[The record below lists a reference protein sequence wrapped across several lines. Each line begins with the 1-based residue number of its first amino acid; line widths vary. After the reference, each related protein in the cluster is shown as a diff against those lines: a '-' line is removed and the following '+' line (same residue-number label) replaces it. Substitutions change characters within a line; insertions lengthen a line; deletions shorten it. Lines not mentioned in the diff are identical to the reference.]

1 MEGLHVGAPLG
12 ASGHPLGDLTQ
23 IRTGNNLLGHRIR
36 HHLVADVMNIR
47 GSVPVG
53 VVNGVDGGEARATK
67 RHLHSMRHLR
77 RTVNRAHEERMRAG
91 YVPEVVPVGA
101 AESLVTKLR
110 GAWDS
115 ELPGAQSMGFWDE
128 IKLERLQLVVVL
140 LLGQNV

>member
-12 ASGHPLGDLTQ
+12 GSGHPLGDLIQ

-77 RTVNRAHEERMRAG
+77 RTVNRAHEERIRAG
-91 YVPEVVPVGA
+91 YGPEVAPVGP
-101 AESLVTKLR
+101 AESLVPEVPVS
-110 GAWDS
+110 WD
-115 ELPGAQSMGFWDE
+115 
-128 IKLERLQLVVVL
+128 
-140 LLGQNV
+140 